1 MILEII
7 WLLLTT
13 SLSVTLGV
21 IYVQDL
27 IDTERRERLHSLLAI
42 VEALNGMLD
51 TIARHFGFV
60 RSGLENFYNVITGP

>member
-13 SLSVTLGV
+13 ILFVVLGI

-27 IDTERRERLHSLLAI
+27 IDTERRERLHSLYAI
-42 VEALNGMLD
+42 VEALNNALD
-51 TIARHFGFV
+51 TMAMHFGFA
-60 RSGLENFYNVITGP
+60 RSGLENLYNVITGL

>member
-13 SLSVTLGV
+13 SLSVVLGV

-27 IDTERRERLHSLLAI
+27 IDTERRERLRALSAI
-42 VEALNGMLD
+42 IEALNGMMD
-51 TIARHFGFV
+51 TIARHFGFI
-60 RSGLENFYNVITGP
+60 RDGLEKLHSITMGL